1 MRLHAGG
8 LALAALVLAL
18 QGCGDEPTRTI
29 VHAPP
34 PDAAAPAAPAA
45 APAQLATPAAPAASA
60 AADPAPVAQVAR
72 EPAAPN
78 VLGAAAPMG
87 DAEGAALLAQRTLVV
102 PVAGVAPGA
111 LRDNFEQER
120 GSRTHEAMDVMAA
133 TGTPVVAVDDG
144 RIAKLFISKAGGLTV
159 YHFDTQGRLAYYYA
173 HLDRYAPGLRQGMA
187 VKRGDVIG
195 YVGATGNAD
204 PRAPHLHFAVF
215 RLGPDRKWWEGEAV
229 NPYPAFRNAA
239 PAPG

>member
-1 MRLHAGG
+1 MRLRAAGCV
-8 LALAALVLAL
+8 LAAAVLAL
-18 QGCGDEPTRTI
+18 QGCSDEPTRTI
-29 VHAPP
+29 VHAPQ
-34 PDAAAPAAPAA
+34 PDAAVPAPAPDVVAA
-45 APAQLATPAAPAASA
+45 PAAPAASA
-60 AADPAPVAQVAR
+60 ATDPAPVEQVAR

-78 VLGAAAPMG
+78 VLGAAAPVG
-87 DAEGAALLAQRTLVV
+87 DAEGARMLAERTLMV
-102 PVAGVAPGA
+102 PVAGIAPSA
-111 LRDNFEQER
+111 LRDNFEQAR

-159 YHFDTQGRLAYYYA
+159 YHFDAQGRLAYYYA
-173 HLDRYAPGLRQGMA
+173 HLDRYAPGLRQGMD

-215 RLGPDRKWWEGEAV
+215 RLGPEKRWWEGEAI

-239 PAPG
+239 PVSG